1 MMKKFFTLALLGV
14 SLAVNAQQVNGSF
27 ETWENCYPWSST
39 TTNKKVGTQPVGWKM
54 SNVSYNTFS
63 SSTVGAETTDAAGGK
78 GVLLTNQDVKGQ
90 KIPAYISLG
99 TPWSTASTRLNTVKD
114 GSADGGVWGGIEF
127 TYKPDAVK
135 LQYKRSLTDGS
146 TERASVIAYLWKGTW
161 TQKSVPANV
170 AVGFIIYGSPK
181 AVDMTDRDRNVLY
194 NASGTV
200 GGSISSTSDAELIAS
215 KEYYITDV
223 ASDWTSLT
231 VDLNYK
237 TNSTPEKLNIILS
250 ANDFFADRSG
260 IVANNTL
267 SVDDVKLIYRSQIS
281 SLKVNGT
288 ALEGFNKDTYTYAIK
303 GSCPESEAAFDAVL
317 NGKNASIAW
326 TKSGNTYTATVSNVG
341 EDESGVTSHTYTFEF
356 IDLGITSIAYNG
368 SVKSNIE
375 AEQHYFVFNGGTLA
389 EGSDLLTVTANN
401 PEASVT
407 QTLDKASRVVTVKIS
422 KSGLSE
428 TYYVKIAQETV
439 TNYTDKMYIALAGS
453 LIGVSTRG
461 VDDVSAIEVSQPE
474 TPADAAVEGKV
485 VDFQLKNFDFKGSIL
500 GDIYV
505 TQVPY
510 AVQSDGSIVLQKD
523 ATIIIFGDAGSKRG
537 ELPVRLNAKIENG
550 ILEGSINITWS
561 GKPINVD
568 LYPLNAASVDL
579 SAYDLGE
586 ATTELISQDF
596 TNPNCVFFL
605 GEGAGLSGAN
615 IVCGT
620 NCENLSLTEGNAFS
634 VSKEF
639 TATNVTYN
647 RTLTAG
653 QTATFIL
660 PFAFTPDENDV
671 VAELSEVSGS
681 TLVFKPVTQT
691 VANKP
696 YVILT
701 NNADALKQFTNVTV
715 KPAAEGD
722 MKTTVAG
729 YTHIGTYEILTGL
742 TGYGYSGGNFVHTTS
757 GTLKPFRTFVTAPS
771 GESLK
776 TLQIDIADDLTGIDE
791 VETEQKDSAVYD
803 LQGIRVS
810 SNLRGLAK
818 GVYVVNGKKVI
829 VK

>member
-1 MMKKFFTLALLGV
+1 MMKKFLTLALLGV

-27 ETWENCYPWSST
+27 ETWEKCYPWSST
-39 TTNKKVGTQPVGWKM
+39 TTNKKVGTQPVGWKV

-78 GVLLTNQDVKGQ
+78 GVLLTNKDVAGQ

-99 TPWSTASTRLNTVKD
+99 TPWSTASTKLNTVKD

-170 AVGFIIYGSPK
+170 AVGVFSYGSPK
-181 AVDMTDRDRNVLY
+181 AVDMKDRDRNVLY

-200 GGSISSTSDAELIAS
+200 GGNISSTSDAELIAS

-231 VDLNYK
+231 VDLDYK

-250 ANDFFADRSG
+250 ANDFFAERSG

-288 ALEGFNKDTYTYAIK
+288 ELEGFNKDTYSYVIK
-303 GSCPESEAAFDAVL
+303 GSCPESEATFDAVL

-326 TKSGNTYTATVSNVG
+326 TKTGDTYTATVTNVG

-356 IDLGITSIAYNG
+356 VDLGIASIAYDG
-368 SVKSNIE
+368 TVKSDIE
-375 AEQHYFVFNGGTLA
+375 AGQHYFVFNGGALP
-389 EGSDLLTVTANN
+389 EGSDPLTISANN
-401 PEASVT
+401 PAATVT
-407 QTLDKASRVVTVKIS
+407 QTLDKAARVITVDVS
-422 KSGLSE
+422 KSGMSE
-428 TYYVKIAQETV
+428 TYYVKIAQENV
-439 TNYTDKMYIALAGS
+439 TNYTDKMYIALTGS
-453 LIGVSTRG
+453 LIGISTRG
-461 VDDVSAIEVSQPE
+461 VGDVSAIEVSQPE
-474 TPADAAVEGKV
+474 APADAAAEGQV
-485 VDFQLKNFDFKGSIL
+485 VDFQLKNFDFMGGNL

-510 AVQSDGSIVLQKD
+510 TVQSDGSIVLQKD
-523 ATIIIFGDAGSKRG
+523 ATIIIFGDAGSELG
-537 ELPVRLNAKIENG
+537 ELPVSLNAKIENG
-550 ILEGSINITWS
+550 VLAGSIDITWMEM
-561 GKPINVD
+561 PINVD
-568 LYPLNAASVDL
+568 LYPLNASSVDL
-579 SAYDLGE
+579 SAYTLGE

-620 NCENLSLTEGNAFS
+620 NCENLSLTEGSAFS

-818 GVYVVNGKKVI
+818 GVYVMNGKKVI

>member
-27 ETWENCYPWSST
+27 ETWEKCYPWSST
-39 TTNKKVGTQPVGWKM
+39 TTKKIVGTQPVGWKV
-54 SNVSYNTFS
+54 SNVYNTFS

-78 GVLLTNQDVKGQ
+78 GVLLTNKDVAGQ

-99 TPWSTASTRLNTVKD
+99 TPWSTASTNFNIVKD

-135 LQYKRSLTDGS
+135 LQYKRALTDGS

-170 AVGFIIYGSPK
+170 AVGFGSYGSPK
-181 AVDMTDRDRNVLY
+181 AVDMKDRDRNVLY

-200 GGSISSTSDAELIAS
+200 GGNISSTSDAELIAS

-326 TKSGNTYTATVSNVG
+326 TKTGDTYTATVTNVG

-356 IDLGITSIAYNG
+356 VDLGIASIAYDG
-368 SVKSNIE
+368 TVKSDIE
-375 AEQHYFVFNGGTLA
+375 AGQHYFVFNGGALP
-389 EGSDLLTVTANN
+389 EGSDPLTISANN
-401 PEASVT
+401 PAATVT
-407 QTLDKASRVVTVKIS
+407 QTLDKAARVITVDVS
-422 KSGLSE
+422 KSGMSE
-428 TYYVKIAQETV
+428 TYYVKIAQENV
-439 TNYTDKMYIALAGS
+439 TNYTDKMYIALTGS
-453 LIGVSTRG
+453 LIGISTRG
-461 VDDVSAIEVSQPE
+461 VGDVSAIEVSQPE
-474 TPADAAVEGKV
+474 APADAAAEGQV
-485 VDFQLKNFDFKGSIL
+485 VDFQLKNFDFMGGNL

-510 AVQSDGSIVLQKD
+510 TVQSDGSIVLQKD
-523 ATIIIFGDAGSKRG
+523 ATIIIFGDAGSELG
-537 ELPVRLNAKIENG
+537 ELPVSLNAKIENG
-550 ILEGSINITWS
+550 VLAGSIDITWMEM
-561 GKPINVD
+561 PINVD
-568 LYPLNAASVDL
+568 LYPLNASSVDL
-579 SAYDLGE
+579 SAYTLGE

-620 NCENLSLTEGNAFS
+620 NCENLRLTEGSAFS

>member
-27 ETWENCYPWSST
+27 ETWEDCYPISAYET
-39 TTNKKVGTQPVGWKM
+39 AGTNKVGSQPSGWKA
-54 SNVSYNTFS
+54 SNVYQMGVKAELVTQTTEGASGNAVNLSNKSVGMMGIS
-63 SSTVGAETTDAAGGK
+63 SDAPGF
-78 GVLLTNQDVKGQ
+78 
-90 KIPAYISLG
+90 ISLG
-99 TPWSTASTRLNTVKD
+99 QPWAYAYVKIP
-114 GSADGGVWGGIEF
+114 GGIKESDGGCYGGISF
-127 TYKPDAVK
+127 TYKPDA
-135 LQYKRSLTDGS
+135 LQFKYKSNGVS
-146 TERASVIAYLWKGTW
+146 NVSVIAYLWDGTFKSEARVGVKLNSQPSLITMADRDIDVLGLPATTATEKGT
-161 TQKSVPANV
+161 
-170 AVGFIIYGSPK
+170 
-181 AVDMTDRDRNVLY
+181 
-194 NASGTV
+194 
-200 GGSISSTSDAELIAS
+200 LIAS
-215 KEYYITDV
+215 IQKSFKSTQETW
-223 ASDWTSLT
+223 SDYQTYEF
-231 VDLNYK
+231 DYK
-237 TNSTPEKLNIILS
+237 NLETTPSKLNIIFGS
-250 ANDFFADRSG
+250 SDYFDRNS
-260 IVANNTL
+260 INTSNTL

-288 ALEGFNKDTYTYAIK
+288 ALDGFNKDTYAYVIK
-303 GSCPESEAAFDAVL
+303 GTCPESEAAFDAVL

-341 EDESGVTSHTYTFEF
+341 EDESGATSHTYTFEF
-356 IDLGITSIAYNG
+356 VDLGITSIAYDG
-368 SVKSNIE
+368 TVKSDIE
-375 AEQHYFVFNGGTLA
+375 TGQHYFVFNGGALA
-389 EGSDLLTVTANN
+389 EGSDLLTVTAND
-401 PEASVT
+401 PATTVT
-407 QTLDKASRVVTVKIS
+407 QTLDKASRVVTVKVS
-422 KSGLSE
+422 KHGMLE
-428 TYYVKIAQETV
+428 TYYAKIAQETV

-461 VDDVSAIEVSQPE
+461 VGGVSAIEVSQPE
-474 TPADAAVEGKV
+474 APADAAAEGQV
-485 VDFQLKNFDFKGSIL
+485 VDFQLKNFDFMGGIL

-523 ATIIIFGDAGSKRG
+523 ATIIIFGDAGSELG
-537 ELPVRLNAKIENG
+537 ELPVSLNAKIENG
-550 ILEGSINITWS
+550 ILEGSIDITWMEM
-561 GKPINVD
+561 PIKVD

-620 NCENLSLTEGNAFS
+620 NCENLSLTEGSAFS

>member
-14 SLAVNAQQVNGSF
+14 SLAVNAQQVKGSF
-27 ETWENCYPWSST
+27 ETWEVCYPWSST
-39 TTNKKVGTQPVGWKM
+39 TTDSKVGTQPVGWKV
-54 SNVSYNTFS
+54 SNVYNTFS

-78 GVLLTNQDVKGQ
+78 GVLLTNKDVAGQ

-99 TPWSTASTRLNTVKD
+99 TPWSTASTKLNTVKD

-135 LQYKRSLTDGS
+135 LQYKRALTDGS

-170 AVGFIIYGSPK
+170 AVGFGSYGSPK
-181 AVDMTDRDRNVLY
+181 AVDMKDRDRNVLY

-200 GGSISSTSDAELIAS
+200 GGNISSTSDAELIAS

-231 VDLNYK
+231 VDLDYK

-250 ANDFFADRSG
+250 ANDFFAERSG

-288 ALEGFNKDTYTYAIK
+288 ELEGFNKDTYSYVIK
-303 GSCPESEAAFDAVL
+303 GSCPESEATFDAVL

-326 TKSGNTYTATVSNVG
+326 TKTGDTYTATVTNVG

-356 IDLGITSIAYNG
+356 VDLGIASIAYDG
-368 SVKSNIE
+368 TVKSDIE
-375 AEQHYFVFNGGTLA
+375 AGQHYFVFNGGALP
-389 EGSDLLTVTANN
+389 EGSDPLTISANN
-401 PEASVT
+401 PAATVT
-407 QTLDKASRVVTVKIS
+407 QTLDKAARVITVDVS
-422 KSGLSE
+422 KSGMSE
-428 TYYVKIAQETV
+428 TYYVKIAQENV
-439 TNYTDKMYIALAGS
+439 TNYTDKMYIALTGS
-453 LIGVSTRG
+453 LIGISTRG
-461 VDDVSAIEVSQPE
+461 VGDVSAIEVSQPE
-474 TPADAAVEGKV
+474 APADAAAEGQV
-485 VDFQLKNFDFKGSIL
+485 VDFQLKNFDFMGGNL

-510 AVQSDGSIVLQKD
+510 TVQSDGSIVLQKD
-523 ATIIIFGDAGSKRG
+523 ATIIIFGDAGSELG
-537 ELPVRLNAKIENG
+537 ELPVSLNAKIENG
-550 ILEGSINITWS
+550 VLAGSIDITWMEM
-561 GKPINVD
+561 PINVD
-568 LYPLNAASVDL
+568 LYPLNASSVDL
-579 SAYDLGE
+579 SAYTLGE

-620 NCENLSLTEGNAFS
+620 NCENLRLTEGSAFS

>member
-27 ETWENCYPWSST
+27 ETWEKCYPWSST
-39 TTNKKVGTQPVGWKM
+39 TTKKIVGTQPVGWKV
-54 SNVSYNTFS
+54 SNVYNTFS

-78 GVLLTNQDVKGQ
+78 GVLLTNKDVAGQ

-99 TPWSTASTRLNTVKD
+99 TPWSTASTNFNIVKD

-135 LQYKRSLTDGS
+135 LQYKRALTDGS

-170 AVGFIIYGSPK
+170 AVGLGSYGSPK
-181 AVDMTDRDRNVLY
+181 AVDMKDRDRNVLY

-200 GGSISSTSDAELIAS
+200 GGNISSTSDAELIAS

-326 TKSGNTYTATVSNVG
+326 TKTGDTYTATVTNVG

-356 IDLGITSIAYNG
+356 VDLGIASIAYDG
-368 SVKSNIE
+368 TVKSDIE
-375 AEQHYFVFNGGTLA
+375 AGQHYFVFNGGALP
-389 EGSDLLTVTANN
+389 EGSDPLTISANN
-401 PEASVT
+401 PAATVT
-407 QTLDKASRVVTVKIS
+407 QTLDKAARVITVDVS
-422 KSGLSE
+422 KSGMSE
-428 TYYVKIAQETV
+428 TYYVKIAQENV
-439 TNYTDKMYIALAGS
+439 TNYTDKMYIALTGS
-453 LIGVSTRG
+453 LIGISTRG
-461 VDDVSAIEVSQPE
+461 VGDVSAIEVSQPE
-474 TPADAAVEGKV
+474 APADAAAEGQV
-485 VDFQLKNFDFKGSIL
+485 VDFQLKNFDFMGGNL

-510 AVQSDGSIVLQKD
+510 TVQSDGSIVLQKD
-523 ATIIIFGDAGSKRG
+523 ATIIIFGDAGSELG
-537 ELPVRLNAKIENG
+537 ELPVSLNAKIENG
-550 ILEGSINITWS
+550 VLAGSIDITWMEM
-561 GKPINVD
+561 PINVD
-568 LYPLNAASVDL
+568 LYPLNASSVDL
-579 SAYDLGE
+579 SAYTLGE

-620 NCENLSLTEGNAFS
+620 NCENLRLTEGSAFS